1 MSAKLSAHNVLEKL
15 ASAQL
20 PLNPSGTTSLSLHVV
35 GAKPG
40 SSVEIVPGKTFL
52 PLAPENV
59 NTIALAELV
68 PAGDGTF
75 KAVVRICPRYFTVS
89 RRDLRKLNIPI
100 SEMTL
105 RRLIT
110 ARFVSGQAVTPGVT
124 QFDFF
129 SYLDHVRRVD
139 ADPEFWSRTDEPHRF
154 TNRERYRQAL

>member
-1 MSAKLSAHNVLEKL
+1 MGSTQSKSGNGKSPTL
-15 ASAQL
+15 AALGAAQL

-75 KAVVRICPRYFTVS
+75 KAVVRICPRFFTVS

-100 SEMTL
+100 SEMFQSAP
-105 RRLIT
+105 RSCERGD
-110 ARFVSGQAVTPGVT
+110 ARPLA
-124 QFDFF
+124 
-129 SYLDHVRRVD
+129 
-139 ADPEFWSRTDEPHRF
+139 
-154 TNRERYRQAL
+154 